1 MSLHPDPVEF
11 VACRPLPEGLHGL
24 GAQLGLF
31 SCPLCPEAILEQ
43 WIVWAR
49 GVQPPSRVCWLG
61 HLDSAKGLPGG
72 PPHHSGLEG
81 EAMEAGLPQPPFLG
95 RPSKSLWL
103 MLQLDLTLVP
113 PQAAV
118 TKAQPPHPSRRSQ
131 GQYLA
136 PEATG
141 PEAAEAASGRHPPYC
156 E

>member
-11 VACRPLPEGLHGL
+11 VAFRPLPEGLHGL

-43 WIVWAR
+43 WLVWAR
-49 GVQPPSRVCWLG
+49 GVPLPSRVCWLG
-61 HLDSAKGLPGG
+61 QPDSAESLPDG
-72 PPHHSGLEG
+72 PHHPGLKG
-81 EAMEAGLPQPPFLG
+81 KAMEAGLPQPPFPG

-103 MLQLDLTLVP
+103 MLQPDLTLVP

-118 TKAQPPHPSRRSQ
+118 TKAQPPNPSRRSP

-136 PEATG
+136 PEAAG
-141 PEAAEAASGRHPPYC
+141 PEAAEATSGHHSPYC